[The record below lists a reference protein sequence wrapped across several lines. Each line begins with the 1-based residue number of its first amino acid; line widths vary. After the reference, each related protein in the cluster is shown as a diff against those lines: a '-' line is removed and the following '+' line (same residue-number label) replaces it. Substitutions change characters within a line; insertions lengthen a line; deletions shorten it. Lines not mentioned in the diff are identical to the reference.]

1 MVTLQDL
8 KHLMCEAGLDEDM
21 VAAVNATEPLLLQG
35 FDSVDFPVF
44 ALAVEERYGKTVSD
58 RDALKLKTLNDF
70 LTFINRGS

>member
-21 VAAVNATEPLLLQG
+21 VTAVNATEPLLLQG

-44 ALAVEERYGKTVSD
+44 ALAVEEHYGKTVSD
-58 RDALKLKTLNDF
+58 RDALRLKTLNDF
-70 LTFINRGS
+70 LAFINRGS